1 MAENTQ
7 VESPA
12 PPSETTSRPVAPPA
26 PPPTSRASD
35 YLRARP
41 HARIFIIIA
50 VIVVIVGGIL
60 AWRYFSSYESTD
72 DAEVDG
78 HLMPVSARISGYVAK
93 VDVDDNQIVKAGDTL
108 VEIDP
113 RDFQVALDQARA
125 AAADAQATADSANI
139 NIP

>member
-12 PPSETTSRPVAPPA
+12 PPSKTTSRPAAPPA
-26 PPPTSRASD
+26 PPRTSRASG
-35 YLRARP
+35 YLRERP

-50 VIVVIVGGIL
+50 VIVVIVGGIF

-78 HLMPVSARISGYVAK
+78 HLMPVSARISGYVSK
-93 VDVDDNQIVKAGDTL
+93 VNIDDNQLVHAGNVM
-108 VEIDP
+108 VEIN
-113 RDFQVALDQARA
+113 
-125 AAADAQATADSANI
+125 T
-139 NIP
+139 